1 MDGNF
6 FNAMRLIQD
15 GYKLTGDLPI
25 SVTEK
30 LSDIEVLYHLCG
42 LVNECQEKVNNI
54 VGITNNYTDS
64 QISNL
69 RETLTNEVE
78 TLNITIAGMLV
89 KANNYTDEE
98 LAEFKTAVTKNIT
111 SVNATITSIVNENAK
126 MESKIA
132 DLQKQIK
139 EANMNVTCP
148 TCGADMNVQ
157 EALYHIY
164 NSIRTTIAWLD
175 FESKIASYTW
185 DSFDTKMNGVTW
197 TQFEYNLNDILTLNL
212 ETINLE
218 NN

>member
-1 MDGNF
+1 MDSNF

-25 SVTEK
+25 SITEK

-42 LVNECQEKVNNI
+42 LVNECQEKVNS
-54 VGITNNYTDS
+54 ITGTTNDYTDS
-64 QISNL
+64 QINNL
-69 RETLTNEVE
+69 RDVLTSEVE
-78 TLNITIAGMLV
+78 VLNVTITEMLV
-89 KANNYTDEE
+89 KASNYTDEE
-98 LAEFKTAVTKNIT
+98 LAKFKTDVTTSIT
-111 SVNATITSIVNENAK
+111 SVNATITSILNENASMK
-126 MESKIA
+126 NKIA

-139 EANMNVTCP
+139 DADMLVTCP
-148 TCGADMNVQ
+148 TCGVDMSVQ

-175 FESKIASYTW
+175 FESKMSTYTW
-185 DSFDTKMNGVTW
+185 DSFDSKMNGATW
-197 TQFEYNLNDILTLNL
+197 TQFEYNLNDILALNL